1 MTQARNLKNM
11 GNSETRK
18 LFPQS
23 FPLGRE
29 LGPGWK
35 ALVPIATLPSAR
47 YFHEG
52 QGSRKP
58 GNQKETSLD
67 STPSPKI
74 EE

>member
-11 GNSETRK
+11 GHSETRK

-35 ALVPIATLPSAR
+35 ALVPTATLPSSR
-47 YFHEG
+47 CFHGG

-58 GNQKETSLD
+58 RK
-67 STPSPKI
+67 PKGDLTRLRPLP
-74 EE
+74 EN